1 MFGSVLPGD
10 SQTVLAVLGK
20 SKLLNDAYLAG
31 GSAFALHF
39 GHRYSIDFDFFSPK
53 KFDPVKLRDKLKKL
67 GKFDAELA
75 KGITLIGTF
84 NSIKMSYFLY
94 DYPLIEQTVLF
105 SDIAIAH
112 PHDIAAMK
120 LVAIMDR
127 GTKKDYVDLY
137 ELIQRGITTE
147 KMIDFYEKKYGKW
160 EENQFSVI
168 KALSYFDEAEES
180 EMPHMIRKV
189 SWETIKQFLAAESL
203 RLAKKYLSV

>member
-1 MFGSVLPGD
+1 
-10 SQTVLAVLGK
+10 
-20 SKLLNDAYLAG
+20 
-31 GSAFALHF
+31 
-39 GHRYSIDFDFFSPK
+39 
-53 KFDPVKLRDKLKKL
+53 
-67 GKFDAELA
+67 
-75 KGITLIGTF
+75 
-84 NSIKMSYFLY
+84 
-94 DYPLIEQTVLF
+94 
-105 SDIAIAH
+105 
-112 PHDIAAMK
+112 MK